1 MLLSFSI
8 WTFLTNYD
16 VICRKLNTLHCTKRN
31 KNEREIIQW
40 RLLLLISPIKLRHWT
55 RVWRTLKTN
64 PSDTVR
70 PRCRTRL
77 LRCCP
82 AKGSGTGFF
91 QVGPKKVK
99 AHKSV
104 SSTKSSLVV
113 WKKEHLLYFVVT
125 LLLCILTSFQV
136 LAAPESWWK
145 HFFFAV
151 FNLFLFILNLF
162 KWFHT

>member
-125 LLLCILTSFQV
+125 LLSHYCCVFWPAFRCLQHLKAGGNT
-136 LAAPESWWK
+136 
-145 HFFFAV
+145 FFAV
-151 FNLFLFILNLF
+151 FNLFYSF
-162 KWFHT
+162 